1 MCVWDP
7 LMPLDMGML
16 YRKIIKS
23 DADRRIY
30 GFIPDMAASSTGQIG
45 ALNAESF
52 CERVLSCA
60 NDVLTEGNTLLDDE
74 ELEMIVILRMNRKF
88 MQFMR
93 ANYNHLTNDHFGFTV
108 VSDDPMMVD

>member
-1 MCVWDP
+1 M
-7 LMPLDMGML
+7 
-16 YRKIIKS
+16 KIFLIYDEGPSESHHKLAITLPAKWLEQS
-23 DADRRIY
+23 ADKVKELFVERY
-30 GFIPDMAASSTGQIG
+30 NKKFPD
-45 ALNAESF
+45 N
-52 CERVLSCA
+52 
-60 NDVLTEGNTLLDDE
+60 LLDDE